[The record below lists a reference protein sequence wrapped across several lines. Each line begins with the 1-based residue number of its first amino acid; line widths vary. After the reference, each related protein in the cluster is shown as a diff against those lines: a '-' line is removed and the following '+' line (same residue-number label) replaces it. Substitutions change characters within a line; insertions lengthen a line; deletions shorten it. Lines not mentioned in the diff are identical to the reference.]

1 MNQNH
6 PYKRPPTAAD
16 LVEAR
21 LALIE
26 RKTQFL
32 YDMLTRNGSSIDYS
46 LVGVPGVDPFAV
58 EKQSAPRARG

>member
-6 PYKRPPTAAD
+6 PPHRPQPITFSE
-16 LVEAR
+16 LTRR
-21 LALIE
+21 LDLIE

-46 LVGVPGVDPFAV
+46 LVGVPGVDPFV
-58 EKQSAPRARG
+58 TEKQPARPIR